1 MGIATDIILLIVV
14 AFGCGLILQRLGQ
27 PLIIG
32 YIAAGVILGP
42 HTGGISVSNV
52 HEIEKLAEIGV
63 ALLLFALGLE
73 FSLKDLKPVKRI
85 ALIGTPIQ
93 ILLTIGLG
101 FAVGRLTGWGWKD
114 SLWLGACIS
123 LSSTMVL
130 LKTLMNQGWIGTLS
144 SKVMIGILVVQD
156 LAVVPLMIVLPS
168 LDKPAFGLPVLGFAA
183 LRAAGFIAAMLL
195 LGTKLLPKLMAYI
208 ARLGSKELFLLANAA
223 IGLGVGYATHLAGLS
238 FAFGAFV
245 AGMVLS
251 ESEFGHQ
258 ALSDIIPLRDLFSL
272 LFFAAVGMLLD
283 PAFVMGH
290 LMEIAI
296 LVLAVSVGKGVIF
309 AGIARCFGYG
319 NVIPLAVGLG
329 LFQVGEF
336 SFVLATL
343 GVSTGSIGQDI
354 HSLILTTAI
363 VTMVLTPLVSSQT
376 ARLYS
381 LKKRLFKPEPLET
394 VNIPDSGLAKH
405 AVIVGGGRVGSR
417 IADALK
423 RFGVPVVVVEADHR
437 RFDVVRGE
445 DIPSIYGDAS
455 RDTVLNAAH
464 IAGARLLVVT
474 TPDMVAARSII
485 NLARR
490 LNPAVSIMA
499 RTSDQ
504 AFLTTFRE
512 LQVESVVL
520 PEFEAGLEMTRQA
533 LLHFSIPV
541 ADVHQDTEGLRQAM
555 FASHFD
561 PGRSYRS
568 LVQLRTA
575 EHQFEIKWVPLQDG
589 SPIVGRS
596 LGELEVRKRTGATVV
611 GVIRGDRLIANP
623 EAGFGLEK
631 GDLVAVIGKE
641 EAIRD
646 FRDMSTAVP

>member
-1 MGIATDIILLIVV
+1 MII
-14 AFGCGLILQRLGQ
+14 
-27 PLIIG
+27 
-32 YIAAGVILGP
+32 
-42 HTGGISVSNV
+42 
-52 HEIEKLAEIGV
+52 
-63 ALLLFALGLE
+63 
-73 FSLKDLKPVKRI
+73 
-85 ALIGTPIQ
+85 
-93 ILLTIGLG
+93 
-101 FAVGRLTGWGWKD
+101 
-114 SLWLGACIS
+114 
-123 LSSTMVL
+123 
-130 LKTLMNQGWIGTLS
+130 
-144 SKVMIGILVVQD
+144 
-156 LAVVPLMIVLPS
+156 LPS
-168 LDKPAFGLPVLGFAA
+168 LDKPAVGLSVLGFAA
-183 LRAAGFIAAMLL
+183 VKAAGFIAAMLL
-195 LGTKLLPKLMAYI
+195 LGTKLLPGLMAYI

-290 LMEIAI
+290 LVEIAV

-309 AGIARCFGYG
+309 AVIARCFGYG

-394 VNIPDSGLAKH
+394 VNIPDAGLTQH

-417 IADALK
+417 IADALN
-423 RFGVPVVVVEADHR
+423 RFGLPLVVIEADHR
-437 RFDVVRGE
+437 RFEVVRGE
-445 DIPSIYGDAS
+445 GIPTVYGDAS

-474 TPDMVAARSII
+474 TPDMVAARAII
-485 NLARR
+485 SLARR
-490 LNPAVSIMA
+490 LNPKLNIMA

-504 AFLTTFRE
+504 AFLPIFRE

-520 PEFEAGLEMTRQA
+520 PEFEAGLEMTRQS
-533 LLHFSIPV
+533 LLHFSVPV
-541 ADVHQDTEGLRQAM
+541 TEVHHDAEALRQAM
-555 FASHFD
+555 FAPHFD
-561 PGRSYRS
+561 PGQSYRS
-568 LVQLRTA
+568 LIQLRTA
-575 EHQFEIKWVPLQDG
+575 EHQFDIKWVPLHDG

-596 LGELEVRKRTGATVV
+596 LGELEVRKKTGASVV
-611 GVIRGDRLIANP
+611 GVIRDDKLIANP
-623 EAGFGLEK
+623 EAGFGFLR
-631 GDLVAVIGKE
+631 GDLVAVIGRGN
-641 EAIRD
+641 AIEG
-646 FRDMSTAVP
+646 FKGMSDAQPIN